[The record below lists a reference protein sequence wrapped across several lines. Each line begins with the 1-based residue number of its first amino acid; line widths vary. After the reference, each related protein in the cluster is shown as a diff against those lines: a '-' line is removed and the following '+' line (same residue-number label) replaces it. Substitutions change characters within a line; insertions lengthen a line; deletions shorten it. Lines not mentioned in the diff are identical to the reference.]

1 MIKKIKTT
9 LISLMAAAALI
20 VPFAV
25 PAGVYA
31 AVDPSLTDSLC
42 AGTGLTLSAAG
53 NCVNPDAETKVNSTI
68 TLALNIFSAVV
79 GIIAVV
85 MIIIGGVKYIT
96 SQGES
101 ANITSAKNTILYAL
115 VGLVVVAL
123 AQVIVRFVLN
133 RFIGSDTVN

>member
-9 LISLMAAAALI
+9 LIGLMAAAAMI
-20 VPFAV
+20 APVTAPVA
-25 PAGVYA
+25 VYA
-31 AVDPSLTDSLC
+31 ADGDLTKNLC
-42 AGTGLTLSAAG
+42 SGTDLTLSGGGSCQDSNAESR
-53 NCVNPDAETKVNSTI
+53 VNETI
-68 TLALNIFSAVV
+68 TLALNIFSSIV

-85 MIIIGGVKYIT
+85 MIIVGGVKYIT

-101 ANITSAKNTILYAL
+101 ANVTSAKNTILYAL

-133 RFIGSDTVN
+133 RFVQN

>member
-20 VPFAV
+20 VPLAV
-25 PAGVYA
+25 PASVYA
-31 AVDPSLTDSLC
+31 ADLTNNVCSGTDISLS
-42 AGTGLTLSAAG
+42 AGTAG
-53 NCVNPDAETKVNSTI
+53 ACANPDSENTVNNTI
-68 TLALNIFSAVV
+68 SLALNIFSAIV

-85 MIIIGGVKYIT
+85 MIIVGGVKYIT

-123 AQVIVRFVLN
+123 AQVIVRFVLQ
-133 RFIGSDTVN
+133 RFIGTNTP

>member
-1 MIKKIKTT
+1 MIKKIKTV
-9 LISLMAAAALI
+9 LISAMAAAALL

-25 PAGVYA
+25 PASVYA
-31 AVDPSLTDSLC
+31 ADGTLTQNLC
-42 AGTGLTLSAAG
+42 SGTDLTLSGGG
-53 NCVNPDAETKVNSTI
+53 NCQDSNAESKVNSTI
-68 TLALNIFSAVV
+68 TLALNIFSSIV

-85 MIIIGGVKYIT
+85 MIIVGGVKYIT

-101 ANITSAKNTILYAL
+101 ANVTSAKNTILYAL

-133 RFIGSDTVN
+133 RFVQN

>member
-25 PAGVYA
+25 PVSVYA
-31 AVDPSLTDSLC
+31 ADDLTNSLC
-42 AGTGLTLSAAG
+42 SGTGLTLTEGG
-53 NCVNPDAETKVNSTI
+53 NCVNPEAETKVNSTI
-68 TLALNIFSAVV
+68 SLALNIFSAIV

-85 MIIIGGVKYIT
+85 MIIVGGVKYIT

>member
-1 MIKKIKTT
+1 
-9 LISLMAAAALI
+9 MAAAALI

-25 PAGVYA
+25 PASVYA
-31 AVDPSLTDSLC
+31 ADDLTNSLC
-42 AGTGLTLSAAG
+42 SGTGLTLTEGG
-53 NCVNPDAETKVNSTI
+53 NCVNPEAETKVNSTI
-68 TLALNIFSAVV
+68 SLALNIFSAIV

-85 MIIIGGVKYIT
+85 MIIVGGVKYIT

>member
-9 LISLMAAAALI
+9 LISIMAAAALI
-20 VPFAV
+20 VPLAV
-25 PAGVYA
+25 PASVYA
-31 AVDPSLTDSLC
+31 ADLQQSLC
-42 AGTGLTLSAAG
+42 GGTGLTLSKDGTSCENAA
-53 NCVNPDAETKVNSTI
+53 AETTVNDTI
-68 TLALNIFSAVV
+68 SLALNIFSAIV

-85 MIIIGGVKYIT
+85 MIIVGGVKYIT

-133 RFIGSDTVN
+133 RFVGNS

>member
-25 PAGVYA
+25 PASVYA
-31 AVDPSLTDSLC
+31 ADDLTNSLC
-42 AGTGLTLSAAG
+42 AGTGLTLTEGG
-53 NCVNPDAETKVNSTI
+53 NCVNPEAETKVNSTI
-68 TLALNIFSAVV
+68 SLALNIFSAIV

-85 MIIIGGVKYIT
+85 MIIVGGVKYIT

-133 RFIGSDTVN
+133 RFIGSDTV

>member
-9 LISLMAAAALI
+9 LIGLMAAAAI
-20 VPFAV
+20 VAPITAPV
-25 PAGVYA
+25 AVYA
-31 AVDPSLTDSLC
+31 ADGDLTKNLC
-42 AGTGLTLSAAG
+42 SGTDLTLSGGGSCQDSNAESR
-53 NCVNPDAETKVNSTI
+53 VNETI
-68 TLALNIFSAVV
+68 TLALNIFSSIV

-85 MIIIGGVKYIT
+85 MIIVGGVKYIT

-101 ANITSAKNTILYAL
+101 ANVTSAKNTILYAL

-133 RFIGSDTVN
+133 RFVQN

>member
-1 MIKKIKTT
+1 MLKKIKTT

-20 VPFAV
+20 VPLAV
-25 PAGVYA
+25 PASVYA
-31 AVDPSLTDSLC
+31 ATLTESLC
-42 AGTGLTLSAAG
+42 GGTGLTLSEDG
-53 NCVNPDAETKVNSTI
+53 TTCEDNKAETTVNGTI
-68 TLALNIFSAVV
+68 SLALNIFSAVV

-85 MIIIGGVKYIT
+85 MIIVGGVKYIT

-133 RFIGSDTVN
+133 RFIGNNAA

>member
-25 PAGVYA
+25 PASVYA
-31 AVDPSLTDSLC
+31 ADLTTSLC
-42 AGTGLTLSAAG
+42 AGTGLTLTAEG
-53 NCVNPDAETKVNSTI
+53 NCVNEAAETKVNSTI
-68 TLALNIFSAVV
+68 SLALNIFSAIV

-85 MIIIGGVKYIT
+85 MIIVGGVKYIT

-133 RFIGSDTVN
+133 RFIGNEIVN